1 MKFSL
6 SKITFGVVSTLGL
19 SLSSSITLAED
30 AEDVS
35 ANNGEAV
42 ERIAVLGS
50 RRIGRT
56 ISESNVPV
64 DVLSADVLKE
74 GGFTDMNRQ
83 LQNAVPSF
91 NYYQPSLVD
100 GTEHI
105 KPASLRGLAPDQTL
119 VLLNGRRFHSSALLN
134 LNASAGRGS
143 VSVDLNAIP
152 SAAIERIEILR
163 DGAAAQYGSDAIA
176 GVINIIT
183 KKDAE
188 GGVFNLTAG
197 QHITTLDG
205 VPKLIGVQTDANG
218 NVVPNGSNRVAG
230 IYGKDI
236 SRKDGETV
244 SLSGNAGFGFL
255 ETGYVNLTAEYNNA
269 NATKRGG
276 LDDGDT
282 YTKNPDGTFDKR
294 EITVNRD
301 RFSFGAPKSKSY
313 SLLAS
318 SGYEFDSGSE
328 LYSTFTLQNRKSVS
342 GAFFREAADEGLLI
356 QKIYPDGFTP
366 QVHAD
371 IDDWSLLTGFKG
383 TLGEWD
389 YNTSVVT
396 GKNSVAYNN
405 TNTANA
411 TYLLDTPTS
420 FYGGKLISGQ
430 DVVNVD
436 FTRFYDVAF
445 LDSPIAFS
453 VGAEYRRDSYEIRS
467 GDVKAY
473 TNRPSLDADGKPIF
487 DDKGNPVYPTKRLF
501 AQGSIFFSKNSEVD
515 KSRNSKA
522 IYAEVDADL
531 TDDWNL
537 VLAARYEN
545 YSDFGS
551 TTNGKIATR
560 YNLTDDLAIR
570 GSFSTGFRA
579 PSLQQQFY
587 TSTNTNIIEGKAFEV
602 GTVAATSKAA
612 RALGGKQLDAEKA
625 TNYSLG
631 FTWDLLENL
640 NLTFDAYRI
649 EIDDRIVL
657 SETLGNDDAERKIVE
672 KVFAENKIEGINAIR
687 FFINGVNSTTEGIDV
702 NLAYQTEVLAG
713 DLKLSTGFNY
723 NKTEVSDVLNTAGP
737 SSLFTSDQ
745 LFTRRERARLENAAP
760 KQKANVTANWNKDAL
775 SLMLRTNYY
784 GEVTQPSSQS
794 KNDVTI
800 DKAFIWDAE
809 ASYKITENLV
819 TSIGVNNL
827 FDKYPTSGIER
838 DLKAGKKPSQFDY
851 ILPYA
856 NFSPY
861 GFQGRYVYLRAS
873 LSF

>member
-6 SKITFGVVSTLGL
+6 SKITFGIISTLGL
-19 SLSSSITLAED
+19 SLSSVAANADEN
-30 AEDVS
+30 ENNS
-35 ANNGEAV
+35 AQNGESV

-64 DVLSADVLKE
+64 DILSADTLQE

-91 NYYQPSLVD
+91 NYYQPSLSD

-119 VLLNGRRFHSSALLN
+119 VLVNGRRFHSSALLN
-134 LNASAGRGS
+134 LNGTAGRGS

-183 KKDAE
+183 KKNAE
-188 GGVFNLTAG
+188 GGIFTASAG
-197 QHITTLDG
+197 QYITTLDG
-205 VPKLIGVQTDANG
+205 VPELTGVQTDANG
-218 NVVPNGSNRVAG
+218 NVVANGSNRIAG
-230 IYGKDI
+230 IYGDDI

-244 SLSGNAGFGFL
+244 NLAGNIGFGFK

-269 NATKRGG
+269 NATNRGG

-282 YTKNPDGTFDKR
+282 YAKNDDGTFDQR
-294 EITVNRD
+294 EITVDRD
-301 RFSFGAPKSKSY
+301 RFFFGAPKSESH
-313 SLLAS
+313 SFLAS
-318 SGYEFDSGSE
+318 SGYEFESGSE

-342 GAFFREAADEGLLI
+342 GAFFREAADEAFLI
-356 QKIYPDGFTP
+356 QDIYPDGFTP
-366 QVHAD
+366 KINAD
-371 IDDWSLLTGFKG
+371 IDDWSLLAGFKG
-383 TLGEWD
+383 DLGEWGYD
-389 YNTSVVT
+389 VSIVT
-396 GKNSVAYNN
+396 GQNTVAYNN

-436 FTRFYDVAF
+436 FTRFIDVDGLASPISVAF
-445 LDSPIAFS
+445 
-453 VGAEYRRDSYEIRS
+453 GAEYRRDNYEIQS
-467 GDVKAY
+467 GDVEAY
-473 TNRPSLDADGKPIF
+473 TNRPSLDENGNPIF
-487 DDKGNPVYPTKRLF
+487 DDNGNPVYPTSRLF
-501 AQGSIFFSKNSEVD
+501 AQGSLFFSKSSEVNEG
-515 KSRNSKA
+515 RNSKA
-522 IYAEVDADL
+522 IYAEVDVDL
-531 TDDWNL
+531 TDDWNV

-545 YSDFGS
+545 YSDFGN
-551 TTNGKIATR
+551 TTNGKLATR
-560 YNLTDDLAIR
+560 YSISDDFALR

-587 TSTNTNIIEGKAFEV
+587 TSTNTNFVNGEALEV

-612 RALGGKQLDAEKA
+612 MALGGQQLDAEHA

-631 FTWDLLENL
+631 FTWDVQDNL
-640 NLTFDAYRI
+640 NLTVDAYRI
-649 EIDDRIVL
+649 NIDDRVVL
-657 SETLGNDDAERKIVE
+657 SETLGNSDAEREIVE
-672 KVFAENKIEGINAIR
+672 KVFAENNIEGVNAVR
-687 FFINGVNSTTEGIDV
+687 FFINGVNSVTEGVDI
-702 NLAYQTEVLAG
+702 NLAYETELLAG

-723 NKTEVSDVLNTAGP
+723 NKTEVSDVLDSAGP

-745 LFTRRERARLENAAP
+745 LFARRERARLENAAP
-760 KQKANVTANWNKDAL
+760 KHKANMTANWNKDAL
-775 SLMLRTNYY
+775 GLMLRTNYY
-784 GEVTQPSSQS
+784 SEVTQPGSISA
-794 KNDVTI
+794 NDVTV
-800 DKAFIWDAE
+800 DKAFIFDAE
-809 ASYKITENLV
+809 ASYQFTDNLIG
-819 TSIGVNNL
+819 SIGVNNL
-827 FDKYPTSGIER
+827 LDKYPTSAVER
-838 DLKAGKKPSQFDY
+838 DGEDASQFDY
-851 ILPYA
+851 VIPYA
-856 NFSPY
+856 NFSPF

-873 LSF
+873 LTF

>member
-6 SKITFGVVSTLGL
+6 SKITFGIVSTLGI
-19 SLSSSITLAED
+19 SLTSTITAAVEV
-30 AEDVS
+30 EETSVK
-35 ANNGEAV
+35 NGGAV

-64 DVLSADVLKE
+64 DVLSADILQE

-91 NYYQPSLVD
+91 NYFQPSLVD
-100 GTEHI
+100 GTDHI

-134 LNASAGRGS
+134 LNGSAGRGS

-188 GGVFNLTAG
+188 GGIFTLSAG
-197 QHITTLDG
+197 QNITTLDG
-205 VPKLIGVQTDANG
+205 VPELTGVQTDADG
-218 NVVPNGSNRVAG
+218 NVVANGSRRVAG

-244 SLSGNAGFGFL
+244 NLAANAGFGFL
-255 ETGYVNLTAEYNNA
+255 ETGYLNLTAEYNNA
-269 NATKRGG
+269 NATNRGG

-282 YTKNPDGTFDKR
+282 YAKNPDGSFDKR
-294 EITVNRD
+294 EITTNRD
-301 RFSFGAPKSKSY
+301 RFFFGAPESESY
-313 SLLAS
+313 SVLAS

-328 LYSTFTLQNRKSVS
+328 FYSTFTLQNRKSVS
-342 GAFFREAADEGLLI
+342 GAFFREAADEAFLI

-366 QVHAD
+366 RIHAD
-371 IDDWSLLTGFKG
+371 IDDWSLLAGFKG
-383 TLGEWD
+383 GVGEWD
-389 YNTSVVT
+389 YNASVVT
-396 GKNSVAYNN
+396 GKNSVGYNN
-405 TNTANA
+405 TNTANV

-420 FYGGKLISGQ
+420 FYGGKLSSGQ
-430 DVVNVD
+430 DVINVD
-436 FTRFYDVAF
+436 FSRFYDVDF
-445 LDSPIAFS
+445 LDSPIAFA

-467 GDVKAY
+467 GDVEAY
-473 TNRPSLDADGKPIF
+473 TNRPSLDENGKPIF
-487 DDKGNPVYPTKRLF
+487 DDKGNPVYPTNRLF
-501 AQGSIFFSKNSEVD
+501 AQGSLFFSKNSEVD

-531 TDDWNL
+531 TDKWNL

-551 TTNGKIATR
+551 ATNGKIATR
-560 YNLTDDLAIR
+560 YNLTEDFAIR

-587 TSTNTNIIEGKAFEV
+587 TSTNTNFIEGVAFEI

-631 FTWDLLENL
+631 FTWDIQENL
-640 NLTFDAYRI
+640 NLTLDAYHI
-649 EIDDRIVL
+649 DIDDRVVL
-657 SETLGNDDAERKIVE
+657 SETLGDDDAEREIVK
-672 KVFAENKIEGINAIR
+672 KVFAENNIEGINAIR
-687 FFINGVNSTTEGIDV
+687 FFINGVNSKTEGVDI
-702 NLAYQTEVLAG
+702 NLAYQTEALSG

-723 NKTEVSDVLNTAGP
+723 NKTEVSEVLNTAGP

-745 LFTRRERARLENAAP
+745 LFARRERARLENAAP
-760 KQKANVTANWNKDAL
+760 KQKANVTANWSKDAL

-784 GEVTQPSSQS
+784 GELTQPGRVSDA
-794 KNDVTI
+794 DVTV
-800 DKAFIWDAE
+800 DKAFIFDAE
-809 ASYKITENLV
+809 ASYNITENLV
-819 TSIGVNNL
+819 ASLGVNNL
-827 FDKYPTSGIER
+827 FDKYPTSAIER
-838 DLKAGKKPSQFDY
+838 DQKAGKAPSQFDY
-851 ILPYA
+851 VIPYA